1 MIIATQSYSAPLLYD
16 TGQDLKTAMAL
27 CLRNKEENKWII

>member
-1 MIIATQSYSAPLLYD
+1 MIIATQSYSAPLPYD
-16 TGQDLKTAMAL
+16 TGQGLKSAMAL